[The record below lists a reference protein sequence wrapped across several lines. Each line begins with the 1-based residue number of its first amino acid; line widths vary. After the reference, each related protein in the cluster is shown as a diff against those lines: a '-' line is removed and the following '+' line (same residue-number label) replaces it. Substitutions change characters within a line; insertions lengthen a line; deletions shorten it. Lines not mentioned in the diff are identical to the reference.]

1 LDQLPNCHGIDLAH
15 QLGQA
20 NPDSQGI
27 FDDITQGD
35 SGVYWHRTRFV
46 GPFQSVGC
54 LGDFEIWFC
63 LLNPDLSGWRYKVGE
78 SGIYA
83 FHVCGVVSSFF
94 SHLIFYGDDD
104 PRRLDV

>member
-1 LDQLPNCHGIDLAH
+1 
-15 QLGQA
+15 LGQA

-35 SGVYWHRTRFV
+35 SGVYWNRPRFV
-46 GPFQSVGC
+46 GSFQSVGRF
-54 LGDFEIWFC
+54 GNFEIRFY
-63 LLNPDLSGWRYKVGE
+63 LLNPVLSGWRYKVGE

-83 FHVCGVVSSFF
+83 FHVCGVVSSLFG
-94 SHLIFYGDDD
+94 HLIFYGDDD